1 MSQLAGTEDLIQ
13 VNTQAAKINK
23 TDSDGESH
31 SHATALD
38 NTLTPPAPYNP
49 SVVTPHPS
57 SAERTHVRERGFF
70 GHNEHCLIIY
80 VDNEM
85 DP

>member
-23 TDSDGESH
+23 TDTDGESH

-38 NTLTPPAPYNP
+38 NTLTPPPP
-49 SVVTPHPS
+49 LTTPQWSP
-57 SAERTHVRERGFF
+57 RTRPRLKGPTCARGDF
-70 GHNEHCLIIY
+70 LVIMSIA
-80 VDNEM
+80 
-85 DP
+85 